1 MILFLSSALTFA
13 APSGVYVTASQRFG
27 EVGITTY
34 DLDFLGYK
42 DEGSLAFACIGCGAA
57 SLKLSAG
64 GEKIRGAAEIEG
76 YRYSDD
82 NWGAGDGRHYGWST
96 VSVGADLV
104 ADEGVTISAMVG
116 SRGPSVDY
124 EENTIDG
131 FSILTI
137 GAGLTVL
144 DDGRNIFA
152 VGPSLAFSH
161 YSLGDFYDEHTTML
175 SVKLSISRRLGE

>member
-1 MILFLSSALTFA
+1 MILFLWPTLTFA
-13 APSGVYVTASQRFG
+13 APSMIYITASQRFG
-27 EVGITTY
+27 EIGTTDY
-34 DLDFLGYK
+34 DFLGYS
-42 DEGSLAFACIGCGAA
+42 GSHSLAFACIGCGAA
-57 SLKLSAG
+57 GLKLSAG

-82 NWGAGDGRHYGWST
+82 NWGASDGRHDGWST

-116 SRGPSVDY
+116 TIGPAVDY
-124 EENTIDG
+124 GDDEPDSSN
-131 FSILTI
+131 ILTL

-152 VGPSLAFSH
+152 VGPSLSFT
-161 YSLGDFYDEHTTML
+161 SLGWGDFYEVHTTML
-175 SVKLSISRRLGE
+175 SVKLSISHKFGE